1 MDCTN
6 IIGEKIKSLRTNQE
20 ISIQELAERAGL
32 TVEQVSRIEEN
43 IDIPS
48 LAPLIKI
55 ARALGVRLGTFLDDQ
70 TSEAGP
76 VICRKGEADDTIGFS
91 NNATHARQHM
101 HYIIHCQ
108 KARWTV
114 TWNRSSSTST
124 PTTKKTSFC
133 RHMKEKSL
141 SWY

>member
-6 IIGEKIKSLRTNQE
+6 IIGEKIKSLRSTQE

-55 ARALGVRLGTFLDDQ
+55 ARVLGYDWV
-70 TSEAGP
+70 
-76 VICRKGEADDTIGFS
+76 
-91 NNATHARQHM
+91 
-101 HYIIHCQ
+101 
-108 KARWTV
+108 
-114 TWNRSSSTST
+114 
-124 PTTKKTSFC
+124 
-133 RHMKEKSL
+133 L
-141 SWY
+141 SWTTSPMRQDR

>member
-91 NNATHARQHM
+91 NNATHASTCI
-101 HYIIHCQ
+101 IIHCQ

>member
-48 LAPLIKI
+48 LAP
-55 ARALGVRLGTFLDDQ
+55 R
-70 TSEAGP
+70 
-76 VICRKGEADDTIGFS
+76 
-91 NNATHARQHM
+91 
-101 HYIIHCQ
+101 
-108 KARWTV
+108 
-114 TWNRSSSTST
+114 
-124 PTTKKTSFC
+124 
-133 RHMKEKSL
+133 
-141 SWY
+141 